1 MEATPK
7 SASSPGSAGGV
18 PANVLADVVAKGD
31 YDLFAQALADD
42 VVFRSPVSRFRFQ
55 GKDITSALFERL
67 VKQSDPDQWQV
78 HGAWNLGE
86 GRHLVALTT
95 TVRGHKLD
103 LLLLVRLNERL
114 QVCEVTAYGRP
125 MAAIGIFP
133 AFVFPH
139 LATLFR
145 SPARG
150 RLLRTLFRP
159 LPRALELFLKKGL
172 GFGQPPQ
179 AEFEEKLPEPEQIP
193 AALRS
198 AEQPTDGARPPAEP
212 AGPRSP
218 FRRV

>member
-7 SASSPGSAGGV
+7 AGANAGRAGGV
-18 PANVLADVVAKGD
+18 PANVLADVVAQRD
-31 YDLFAQALADD
+31 YELFAQALADD
-42 VVFRSPVSRFRFQ
+42 IVFRSPVSRFRFQ

-67 VKQSDPDQWQV
+67 VKQSDPDKWQV
-78 HGAWNLGE
+78 YGAWNLGE

-114 QVCEVTAYGRP
+114 QISEVTAYGRP

-139 LATLFR
+139 LSLLFR
-145 SPARG
+145 GKVRAE
-150 RLLRTLFRP
+150 LVRTFFRP
-159 LPRALELFLKKGL
+159 LPRLLELILKGGL

-179 AEFEEKLPEPEQIP
+179 AEFEAKLPPPDQIP
-193 AALRS
+193 AALRTPDPPADS
-198 AEQPTDGARPPAEP
+198 RPPAAP

-218 FRRV
+218 FTRT